1 MVVVVRRGVVVG
13 SVVGVKM
20 GGNVVGGASV
30 VGGVVVTVVVGC
42 GPFEVVKRTSWP
54 RAS

>member
-1 MVVVVRRGVVVG
+1 MVVVVVVRRGGG

-20 GGNVVGGASV
+20 GGNVVAGPWV
-30 VGGVVVTVVVGC
+30 VGGDVVTVVVGC
-42 GPFEVVKRTSWP
+42 GPFDVVKRTSWP